1 MHGQKRILVTGGT
14 GFLGSF
20 LCERLLREGNDV
32 LAVDNYYTG
41 SRDNV
46 LTVMSAIVT

>member
-1 MHGQKRILVTGGT
+1 MHGHKGIMVTGGT

-32 LAVDNYYTG
+32 LCVDNYYTG
-41 SRDNV
+41 SRD
-46 LTVMSAIVT
+46 